1 MSAWPSWLSIAAEQ
15 SASARLD
22 CMPFKSGYT
31 EVLGSLD
38 TRFMLTRHGHL
49 AVNTHKVGKHSL
61 SISDRCMPCVVH
73 VEIAR
78 ACSAKLG
85 Q

>member
-1 MSAWPSWLSIAAEQ
+1 
-15 SASARLD
+15 
-22 CMPFKSGYT
+22 MPFKSGYT
-31 EVLGSLD
+31 GALGSLD
-38 TRFMLTRHGHL
+38 TRFMLTRHEHL
-49 AVNTHKVGKHSL
+49 AVNTHNVGKHSL
-61 SISDRCMPCVVH
+61 STSARCMPCVVH